1 MMEKPIQAT
10 EFPPEL
16 AERLYRLAAAEMSES
31 RPWPGVD
38 KAVRRL
44 HRRRL
49 AGVSA
54 VAATCAVI
62 IGVTFSGAL
71 GLSSDRG
78 QHAPPAGPQ
87 PSATRTV
94 KAGPPLASGYAGPV
108 GGSLAGDQT
117 WLKEVR
123 ARVIVLAA
131 ADARSASAR
140 NFLSRAGAADQVQV
154 LWASDLDS
162 FRYAFVVY
170 RIDVPKSKKPVYTS
184 ALLSGPAGA
193 RADQLSFRVESKPG
207 TPINAKSGT
216 PAEDPTRAL
225 FLATRSA
232 NAVPDLLLVCAP
244 PTVTNVEVA
253 STRTFTAG
261 SQNARTQYRPLSREG
276 GSVWVGKINPGEAY
290 LSDLQLTGRDGYSI
304 NKSPQNS
311 FSPEEQAVVVAP
323 AGSDLTAVRSA
334 GSALAE
340 LGPSIEEKAVLS
352 TSSQFSSTG
361 TLAATVFRSPEGVAL
376 VGFAEYDRKYPA
388 RSSRHDW
395 SGYWIAKQPLGDP
408 DTFMTASVWQQDQSA
423 GYVVLTP
430 VGATSAR
437 IGKVTVPVHNRL
449 ARFELGD
456 YHSSFSVQAL
466 NAQGKV
472 MATVKVEAEE

>member
-1 MMEKPIQAT
+1 
-10 EFPPEL
+10 
-16 AERLYRLAAAEMSES
+16 
-31 RPWPGVD
+31 
-38 KAVRRL
+38 
-44 HRRRL
+44 
-49 AGVSA
+49 
-54 VAATCAVI
+54 
-62 IGVTFSGAL
+62 
-71 GLSSDRG
+71 
-78 QHAPPAGPQ
+78 
-87 PSATRTV
+87 
-94 KAGPPLASGYAGPV
+94 
-108 GGSLAGDQT
+108 
-117 WLKEVR
+117 
-123 ARVIVLAA
+123 
-131 ADARSASAR
+131 
-140 NFLSRAGAADQVQV
+140 
-154 LWASDLDS
+154 
-162 FRYAFVVY
+162 
-170 RIDVPKSKKPVYTS
+170 VPKSKKPVYTT

-193 RADQLSFRVESKPG
+193 RADQLSFRAESKPG
-207 TPINAKSGT
+207 TPINTKSGT

-225 FLATRSA
+225 FLTTHPD
-232 NAVPDLLLVCAP
+232 NAVPDLLLVCAR

-261 SQNARTQYRPLSREG
+261 SIHARTQYRSLSREG

-290 LSDLQLTGRDGYSI
+290 LSELQLTGRDGYTAS
-304 NKSPQNS
+304 KSPHS
-311 FSPEEQAVVVAP
+311 PSPEERAVEVAP

-340 LGPSIEEKAVLS
+340 LGPSLEEKAVLS